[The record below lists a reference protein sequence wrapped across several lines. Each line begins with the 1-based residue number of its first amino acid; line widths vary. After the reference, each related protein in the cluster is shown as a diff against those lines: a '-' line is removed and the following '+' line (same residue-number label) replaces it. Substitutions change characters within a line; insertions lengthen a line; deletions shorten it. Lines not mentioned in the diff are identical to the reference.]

1 MLYTAYNGVVAQI
14 AAASISVNDFL
25 NRKFERWTRRG
36 LAFPVYGTKMRTVS
50 EKINGKYVIYH
61 RIEPSIWIAYSD
73 KLVFPWPRM
82 GIKS

>member
-36 LAFPVYGTKMRTVS
+36 LAFPVYGTKM
-50 EKINGKYVIYH
+50 
-61 RIEPSIWIAYSD
+61 
-73 KLVFPWPRM
+73 
-82 GIKS
+82 